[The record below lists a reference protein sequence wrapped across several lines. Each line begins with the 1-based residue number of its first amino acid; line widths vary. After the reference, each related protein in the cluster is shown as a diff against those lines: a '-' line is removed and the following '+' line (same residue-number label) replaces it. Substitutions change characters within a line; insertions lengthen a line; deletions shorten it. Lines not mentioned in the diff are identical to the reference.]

1 MLFVQYPICVFQNLI
16 HRSAVP
22 PPEARRLFWKGDHA
36 RAFTAAWWP
45 SNLNKGIVAS
55 LDEVVAATSHMF
67 NRLSLP
73 PLASCWPECDHL
85 RPQTSWLCPS
95 KVEVGSLTRT
105 ANTFSHNSNINTI
118 VIIVIKRDKN
128 CTTFSVHCIAVP
140 PLTRIPLYVYVDRWL
155 LELGT
160 LEALYDENHTCSIYW
175 RLNKRKIDEP

>member
-1 MLFVQYPICVFQNLI
+1 MKRLLHVGYCLKAGNAYHTWEFVSMLFVQYPICVFQNLI

-105 ANTFSHNSNINTI
+105 ANTFSHNLNMNTI
-118 VIIVIKRDKN
+118 VIIVFKRDKN
-128 CTTFSVHCIAVP
+128 CATFSVHSV
-140 PLTRIPLYVYVDRWL
+140 LTHL
-155 LELGT
+155 LL
-160 LEALYDENHTCSIYW
+160 
-175 RLNKRKIDEP
+175 